1 MSNTT
6 VTPGQRSPQPLPR
19 TNTGRR
25 YELAT
30 DIGRQASNAPRLP
43 ADYEAFMAETNRI
56 SDEFDR
62 TLNAVRARTAEEF
75 RALLGE
81 RGVHGAGDPTP
92 VDDLEE
98 WQHSYDPAAA
108 AVLDAQLDEAFGPLP
123 GARRDDIEWRTA
135 R

>member
-6 VTPGQRSPQPLPR
+6 VTRTQPDTHPQPRP
-19 TNTGRR
+19 

-30 DIGRQASNAPRLP
+30 DIGRANTTGPLP
-43 ADYEAFMAETNRI
+43 SGWE
-56 SDEFDR
+56 EFLTAAHNVCDA
-62 TLNAVRARTAEEF
+62 TDTALGAVRATTADEL
-75 RALLGE
+75 A
-81 RGVHGAGDPTP
+81 RGVYGEGDPTP
-92 VDDLEE
+92 VDDLEA
-98 WQHSYDPAAA
+98 WHHTYDPAAA